1 MTPSY
6 NDRDLILSTKFFFNL
21 KVDDVI
27 LLDTPEFGIVLKR
40 IYFLEKNFIK
50 VRGDNLDYDSPIYN
64 IAYKKDAVIGKV
76 LFKFKTS

>member
-1 MTPSY
+1 MTPNY
-6 NDRDLILSTKFFFNL
+6 NDRDLILSTKFIFNL

-64 IAYKKDAVIGKV
+64 ITYKMNSLEIT
-76 LFKFKTS
+76 LS

>member
-1 MTPSY
+1 MAPNY
-6 NDRDLILSTKFFFNL
+6 NDRDLILSTKFIFNL

-40 IYFLEKNFIK
+40 ISLLEKNFIK
-50 VRGDNLDYDSPIYN
+50 VRGDNMDYDSPIYN
-64 IAYKKDAVIGKV
+64 ITYKKDAVVGKV

>member
-1 MTPSY
+1 MTPNY
-6 NDRDLILSTKFFFNL
+6 NDRDLILSTKFIFNL

-40 IYFLEKNFIK
+40 ICLLEKNFIK
-50 VRGDNLDYDSPIYN
+50 VRGDNMDYDSPIYN
-64 IAYKKDAVIGKV
+64 IAYKKDAVVGKV